1 MQIVGLITEYSTI
14 LDALALVS
22 SLMMI
27 FFLMRNRRKYGRMFL
42 DASAAQGGKGFAGE
56 ISQQMISQ
64 QTQKAYDSLQRTL
77 KQEFEA
83 LRMIGGGSL
92 LNSVSDQTGAMP
104 NGLNN
109 ATSEIAVENRQNRYR
124 LADKMI
130 AKGAGIDQIL
140 QRCGLAEG
148 EVELLQGLHQLEQGA
163 RI

>member
-1 MQIVGLITEYSTI
+1 MQIVALITEYSTI

-27 FFLMRNRRKYGRMFL
+27 LFLMNNRRKYGRLFL
-42 DASAAQGGKGFAGE
+42 DARAVKGCKGFAGE
-56 ISQQMISQ
+56 VSQQMISQ
-64 QTQKAYDSLQRTL
+64 QTQKAYDSLQRSLT
-77 KQEFEA
+77 QEFEA

-92 LNSVSDQTGAMP
+92 PDSVSDQTSTMP
-104 NGLNN
+104 NGLNY
-109 ATSEIAVENRQNRYR
+109 ATSEIAPESRRNRYR

-163 RI
+163 RS